1 MKLHPDFK
9 EFLQLLNAHQ
19 VKYLLVG
26 GYVLAIHGYPRNT
39 GDMNIWYQRDPDNI
53 NRLLY
58 VLRDFGFTSTG
69 LTTKDLSEPEI
80 VIQLGNPPVRI
91 DLMNSISGVS
101 FDAAFER
108 RISVQAGDIEI
119 NCISFNDLKQ
129 NKKATG
135 RLSDLSDLEQLE
147 GIS

>member
-26 GYVLAIHGYPRNT
+26 GYALAIHGYPRNT
-39 GDMNIWYQRDPDNI
+39 GDMDIWYQRDPDNI

-80 VIQLGNPPVRI
+80 VIQLGYPPVRI

-101 FDAAFER
+101 FDEAFER

-119 NCISFNDLKQ
+119 SCISLNDLKQ
-129 NKKATG
+129 NKKAAG
-135 RLSDLSDLEQLE
+135 RFSDLSDLEQLE